1 MDYQTGKELILKRSN
16 AFHERY
22 SKAYGQ
28 IILRLDDNTYLMT
41 NENLPLSDIKESDID
56 LYDIKTGDIGKI
68 LKAKRNANALIF
80 ACTDASVLFSKKGKI
95 MYPALDDLAQIIGP
109 DVRVS
114 NDNSSRNIIKALK
127 ERNACFIK
135 GSGIFSLGT
144 TLEEAI
150 AGMRILEKSAEAEM
164 FADKLHGLKYLDK
177 NRTKTLSDFYNVSY
191 SHVNKEGHVEFVNID
206 TEEFELRNKIIE
218 CCKKMCWDDLV
229 QGTWG
234 NVSIRLNDREMLIT
248 PSGMDYFVMKT
259 EDIVKVDLA
268 TMGYGDQRVPSSE
281 CGLHAGIYAAHPE
294 YKAIIHTHSNGCSVF
309 AAANAG
315 FKIKNSEMHDLIGD
329 IHVTEPALPG
339 TKELVTEVLKELQ
352 NSRACIIA
360 NHGAIFCGENLDLTL
375 AVANAVES
383 KACNLLGFG
392 AKQDTDTEK

>member
-1 MDYQTGKELILKRSN
+1 MDYKTGKETILKRSK

-28 IILRLDDNTYLMT
+28 IILRLDDDTYLMT
-41 NENLPLSDIKESDID
+41 RENLTLSDINESDID
-56 LYDIKTGDIGKI
+56 LFDIKTGDIGKI
-68 LKAKRNANALIF
+68 LKAKKNTNAMIF
-80 ACTDASVLFSKKGKI
+80 ACTEASVAFSKNGET
-95 MYPALDDLAQIIGP
+95 MMPALDDLAQIIGP

-114 NDNSSRNIIKALK
+114 HDNSSRNIIKALK
-127 ERNACFIK
+127 DRKGCFIK
-135 GSGIFSLGT
+135 GAGIFALGA

-150 AGMRILEKSAEAEM
+150 AGVRILEKSAEAEM
-164 FADKLHGLKYLDK
+164 FSDKLHGLKYLDK
-177 NRTKTLSDFYNVSY
+177 DRAKTLSDFYDTSY

-206 TEEFELRNKIIE
+206 SDEFELRNKIIE
-218 CCKKMCWDDLV
+218 CCKKMSWEDLV

-248 PSGMDYFVMKT
+248 PTGMDYFDMKT

-268 TMGYGDQRVPSSE
+268 TMQYGDQRVPSSE

-294 YKAIIHTHSNGCSVF
+294 YKAVIHTHSNGCSVF

-315 FKIKNSEMHDLIGD
+315 FKIENPEMHDLIGD
-329 IHVTEPALPG
+329 IHVSESALPG
-339 TKELVTEVLKELQ
+339 TEELVQSVLTELQ
-352 NSRACIIA
+352 HSRACIMA
-360 NHGAIFCGENLDLTL
+360 NHGAIFCGENLEITL
-375 AVANAVES
+375 AIANAVES

-392 AKQDTDTEK
+392 ARQEADDEQ